1 MNQLTVTGTQAF
13 MGVDIPVV
21 LGGFGAGKKSICDK
35 TIAEIHGQPAYEIRR
50 RISDNIKRFA
60 ENVDFVDL
68 AQRMGES
75 QTSEIAT
82 QLGYSKQAI
91 TQAERIYI
99 LSERGYAKLI
109 KIMDTDLA
117 WEVHDKLIDEYFE
130 MREHI
135 QTSYTGLSPQLQLL
149 INMEVEQ
156 KRQAAALV
164 EVNTRVDNISEIV
177 SLDANAWR
185 DRSKRIIVK
194 IADKWGGAAYI
205 QEVHKELYR
214 LLEQSARVNLKRR
227 LDNRKSRM
235 LTEGASKTAIH
246 KVNNLDII
254 ADDPKLVPIYLDLV
268 KRMAIRHEIS
278 VQGLLD
284 EVAV

>member
-1 MNQLTVTGTQAF
+1 MNQLTIINHG
-13 MGVDIPVV
+13 GVDAIESRLVADAIDKSHAHLMRDIAGYIANMEEVGEPNFGLSSRELKIQPTDFFIPSTYISEQNKELPCYLLTKKGCDMV
-21 LGGFGAGKKSICDK
+21 ANKMTGKKGVLF
-35 TIAEIHGQPAYEIRR
+35 TAAYVTA
-50 RISDNIKRFA
+50 F
-60 ENVDFVDL
+60 
-68 AQRMGES
+68 ES
-75 QTSEIAT
+75 
-82 QLGYSKQAI
+82 
-91 TQAERIYI
+91 
-99 LSERGYAKLI
+99 
-109 KIMDTDLA
+109 
-117 WEVHDKLIDEYFE
+117 

-135 QTSYTGLSPQLQLL
+135 QTEYTGLSPQLQLL

-164 EVNTRVDNISEIV
+164 QVNNRMDNISEIV

-185 DRSKRIIVK
+185 DKTKSIIVK

-268 KRMAIRHEIS
+268 KRMAIKHEIG

-284 EVAV
+284 EVVV